1 MDPENETSKQYRL
14 WLRLP
19 GNAIGEVTGDDPA
32 VVKDIAQRMANGG
45 ARFVPQTVSPTG
57 STLIFHPAYEG
68 GKKPIGWI
76 AAFDIPTSMTNA
88 VLLEHLKQA
97 A

>member
-1 MDPENETSKQYRL
+1 MEKETVKQFRL

-32 VVKDIAQRMANGG
+32 ALKDIAQRMANGG
-45 ARFVPQTVSPTG
+45 ARFEPQVVSPTG
-57 STLIFHPAYEG
+57 TTLIFNPSYEG
-68 GKKPIGWI
+68 GRIPAGWI
-76 AAFDIPTSMTNA
+76 APFDVPTLMSNR
-88 VLLEHLKQA
+88 VLLENLKQA